1 MKQLAL
7 SWKLLLNVHSDSKVW
22 PPPITRDGEFTWC
35 ILYQIRLA
43 TGSTFPLVSVE
54 WYNWQRAGGW
64 GGYERSISSIQK
76 HEKCLPHVTV
86 PAKPEIC
93 INWIEKFCM
102 ACSGQSRVIALRY
115 RTPCSYSETQKTLL
129 SFRGLPI
136 LSGVFDS
143 VIGRCQSSRCVSF
156 DFSR

>member
-7 SWKLLLNVHSDSKVW
+7 SWKLLLNVHSDSIVW

-54 WYNWQRAGGW
+54 WYNLQRAGGW

-102 ACSGQSRVIALRY
+102 ACSEHPVVILRH
-115 RTPCSYSETQKTLL
+115 RRPCC
-129 SFRGLPI
+129 
-136 LSGVFDS
+136 LSGAY
-143 VIGRCQSSRCVSF
+143 QSSVVCLIQLSVGANPQGVFPLISHGKCCL
-156 DFSR
+156 SWN